1 MILLMLGFIGW
12 YASGYWLGQR
22 LLRSDRFEGINEE
35 RRSRGIFLA
44 VWILLWTGIIAG
56 VIALLGVGVDRG
68 ACKLDGHS
76 VVGQEV
82 GHCIV
87 KFEAT
92 GNDRSLNYWGQIIV
106 LDENTDFSEVGPKAV
121 DDRPDDV
128 DVTTNETILV
138 GDEVDLMDVFD
149 VDGIM
154 NRTTFL
160 DSSSPLTFS
169 EEQGIGF
176 DKPHIIP
183 QIIWMIVIY
192 GSLFSLVLFAVRIL
206 RRRFTRQ

>member
-1 MILLMLGFIGW
+1 MIFLMLGFIGW

-22 LLRSDRFEGINEE
+22 LLQSNRFENINED

-44 VWILLWTGIIAG
+44 VWILLWTGLIAG
-56 VIALLGVGVDRG
+56 VIALMGVGAESG
-68 ACKLDGHS
+68 ACKLDGRY

-92 GNDRSLNYWGQIIV
+92 GDDRSLNYWGQIIV

-128 DVTTNETILV
+128 VVVTNETISV

-149 VDGIM
+149 VDGII

-160 DSSSPLTFS
+160 DSSSSFTFS

-176 DKPHIIP
+176 DKPHIIA
-183 QIIWMIVIY
+183 QTIWMIVIY
-192 GSLFSLVLFAVRIL
+192 GSLVSLVLFGVRIL
-206 RRRFTRQ
+206 RRRFIRQ